1 MSMNTNLN
9 NLSLEQLQILERKEI
24 YEFNTEKLLP
34 FLYKSDRKLAQ
45 KIANF
50 RGLNKRSPFG
60 AVWQKGYSTYR
71 TEHPNE
77 YESHYERQMEINRA
91 IQRKMKEETGF

>member
-1 MSMNTNLN
+1 MKTNLN
-9 NLSLEQLQILERKEI
+9 ALSLEELQILERREI

-34 FLYKSDRKLAQ
+34 FLYKRDRKLAQ

-50 RGLNKRSPFG
+50 RGLNKRGRFG
-60 AVWQKGYSTYR
+60 AVWQKATSAYQ

-77 YESHYERQMEINRA
+77 FNRHYEKQMEINRA
-91 IQRKMKEETGF
+91 IQRKMKEEMGF